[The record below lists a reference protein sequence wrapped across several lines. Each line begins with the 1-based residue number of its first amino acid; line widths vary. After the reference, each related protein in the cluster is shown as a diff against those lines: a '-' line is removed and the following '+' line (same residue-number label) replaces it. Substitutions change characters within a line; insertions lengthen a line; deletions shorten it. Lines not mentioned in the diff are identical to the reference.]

1 MYFYFSGKKCRCCLC
16 LQLSLQGVG
25 RGGGSGG
32 WGGAWLHEQGGVAD
46 APRRLERLGH
56 RLLLGTAPVLLGG
69 ILCVLQNV

>member
-1 MYFYFSGKKCRCCLC
+1 MQVLSVPTAVFTRSGA
-16 LQLSLQGVG
+16 G
-25 RGGGSGG
+25 RRVGG